1 MASRK
6 WRNPGQ
12 GWNWE
17 STLHSNWFNRGTSSG
32 AKKMHDVALEQR
44 DPAQLLEEIARLRAE
59 VMNLEARVEELDRLA
74 HQDALVPLVNRR
86 GMLRELEMM
95 IARHERHG
103 TAAAMLFVDLND
115 LKLLNDQYGHMG
127 GDLALMR
134 VAEKLLQGTR
144 ANDCVARLGGDEF
157 CVLLDHADEKSA
169 LETAERLVDSIACDD
184 CIFEGVALPLSVAI
198 GVTLIEKGDSPATV
212 LSRADK
218 AMYRV
223 KAAA

>member
-1 MASRK
+1 
-6 WRNPGQ
+6 
-12 GWNWE
+12 
-17 STLHSNWFNRGTSSG
+17 
-32 AKKMHDVALEQR
+32 MHDVALEKR
-44 DPAQLLEEIARLRAE
+44 DPAQLLEEILRLRAD
-59 VMNLEARVEELDRLA
+59 VARLEIRVEELDRLA
-74 HQDALVPLVNRR
+74 HQDALVPLFNRR

-103 TAAAMLFVDLND
+103 TPAAMLFVDLDD
-115 LKLLNDQYGHMG
+115 LKMLNDKFGHIG
-127 GDLALMR
+127 GDAALVN
-134 VAEKLLQGTR
+134 VAEKLLAGTR

-169 LETAERLVDSIACDD
+169 LETAERLVDSIACEDFL
-184 CIFEGVALPLSVAI
+184 FEGSPIPLSVAI
-198 GVTLIEKGDSPATV
+198 GLTLIQSGDTPATV